1 MGKIL
6 MASTLAVVCILFSGC
21 ASIVDGGYKTIH
33 IDSCPAGASFVVYDS
48 NEKRVGSGTT
58 PAEAGLKRYHG
69 YFQGEDYK
77 LVFECPGYYSGETF
91 IKHTVDGWYFGNIIF
106 GGLIGLVI
114 VDPLTGSMWTL
125 SPREIT
131 YNLVSTNLNL
141 GPAELKEAQQKAN
154 PAEPAKTTETKKAAT
169 HPKAGYR

>member
-1 MGKIL
+1 MRKIL
-6 MASTLAVVCILFSGC
+6 IVSTLAMVCLLFSGC

-33 IDSCPAGASFVVYDS
+33 IDSNPSGANFVVYDS
-48 NEKRVGSGTT
+48 NDKRIGSGTT
-58 PAEAGLKRYHG
+58 PADAGLKRYHG

-91 IKHTVDGWYFGNIIF
+91 INHTMDGWYFGNVIF

-125 SPREIT
+125 SPRELT

-141 GPAELKEAQQKAN
+141 SPEALKKAQAEAN
-154 PAEPAKTTETKKAAT
+154 PPDKKTHSGAETKA
-169 HPKAGYR
+169 AGYR